1 MRGLGAPGAEAM
13 LKAGWAEIVTAFC
26 RGKKRFHL
34 GGAAIEAADVAD
46 EGARKDRRHIDAL
59 KLVVESTDGAMD
71 AHEQWLRAG
80 RRAGDGGFE
89 THELLPERTAFCL
102 LIFAAR
108 FCPHR
113 RHSGL
118 LVMH

>member
-1 MRGLGAPGAEAM
+1 
-13 LKAGWAEIVTAFC
+13 
-26 RGKKRFHL
+26 
-34 GGAAIEAADVAD
+34 
-46 EGARKDRRHIDAL
+46 
-59 KLVVESTDGAMD
+59 
-71 AHEQWLRAG
+71 
-80 RRAGDGGFE
+80 
-89 THELLPERTAFCL
+89 LLPERTAFCL